1 MTELS
6 FTCEVHRHTT
16 TLTVHGNVET
26 DRTETLGDAIAMAS
40 IMRSRGPI
48 VVDVTDVG
56 RLSPA
61 ALAVLRRATNDAG
74 AAGRQLTVRA
84 GAPALRQAAGVA

>member
-1 MTELS
+1 MNELS

-16 TLTVHGNVET
+16 TLTVHGTVES
-26 DRTETLGDAIAMAS
+26 DRTEKLGDAIAMAS
-40 IMRSRGPI
+40 IMRTRGPI
-48 VVDVTDVG
+48 VVDVTDVD

-74 AAGRQLTVRA
+74 VAGRRLTVRA
-84 GAPALRQAAGVA
+84 GAPAPRQSAGVA